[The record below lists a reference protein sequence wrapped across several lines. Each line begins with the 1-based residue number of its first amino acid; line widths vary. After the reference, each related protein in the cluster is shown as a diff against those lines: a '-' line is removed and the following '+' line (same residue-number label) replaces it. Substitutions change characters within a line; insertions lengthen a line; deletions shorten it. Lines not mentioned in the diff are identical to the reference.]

1 MSNTGIERPLDY
13 IPIVGRGVDA
23 LDRRK
28 EHNNNQ
34 PVTAE
39 GLRTSVANVKNDI
52 FDGLKMLRT
61 GARERLQK

>member
-1 MSNTGIERPLDY
+1 MSNTKIERPLDY

-28 EHNNNQ
+28 ETNNNQ
-34 PVTAE
+34 RVTAQ
-39 GLRTSVANVKNDI
+39 GLRISISKVKSGI
-52 FDGLKMLRT
+52 FDGLKMLRS